1 VGVYNCS
8 GKEYFKQIILEKNNK
23 ELKEFIY
30 SWGYLER
37 TSVRHVAGKST
48 EAGLNIFL
56 DNTEMTD
63 DTLFSFYRQTCITET
78 SNGIFIFYKH
88 IKILINGLD
97 GINSWFQETSWI
109 IIIIVQTLKLMQ
121 PVVVQSCPTLC
132 KPRDWSMTGF
142 PVLHHLPDF
151 AQTHVHWVS
160 DAIQPSHHL
169 SHPSPA
175 INQASRS
182 FPKSWLF
189 ALVAKELEHQLQHQ
203 SFQWIFRVDFL

>member
-1 VGVYNCS
+1 MDNEQVLTAKLRLCEDCGDEVGVYNCS
-8 GKEYFKQIILEKNNK
+8 GKEHFKQIILEKNNK

-63 DTLFSFYRQTCITET
+63 DTLFSFYGQTCITET

-97 GINSWFQETSWI
+97 GINS
-109 IIIIVQTLKLMQ
+109 
-121 PVVVQSCPTLC
+121 
-132 KPRDWSMTGF
+132 
-142 PVLHHLPDF
+142 
-151 AQTHVHWVS
+151 
-160 DAIQPSHHL
+160 
-169 SHPSPA
+169 
-175 INQASRS
+175 
-182 FPKSWLF
+182 
-189 ALVAKELEHQLQHQ
+189 
-203 SFQWIFRVDFL
+203 